1 LLVVGRDDRSI
12 FLPLLERLDL
22 QQQVQFHPSTEDIE
36 RFYAAAD
43 LYAGPSLEDS
53 FAMPPLEAM
62 ACGLPVITS
71 VNNGGSQIITEGVD
85 GFVLPDPRDITA
97 LSSLVRRLYA
107 DPDLR
112 LRVGENAARTARSY
126 TWERN
131 ARETWDFLIATLAKK
146 RQAAA
151 SSGNKGRQV
160 P

>member
-1 LLVVGRDDRSI
+1 
-12 FLPLLERLDL
+12 
-22 QQQVQFHPSTEDIE
+22 
-36 RFYAAAD
+36 
-43 LYAGPSLEDS
+43 
-53 FAMPPLEAM
+53 M